1 LLLKFQT
8 RLIYINAVMT
18 GVPRD
23 DIVIS
28 KKLVT
33 SKMGYFFPDIRDR
46 LMKLSVLKLGNK
58 VIKNAEVPIKKV
70 KTSVYKFLKK
80 KHSI

>member
-1 LLLKFQT
+1 MLLKFQT

-28 KKLVT
+28 KKMVT

-70 KTSVYKFLKK
+70 KTSV
-80 KHSI
+80 